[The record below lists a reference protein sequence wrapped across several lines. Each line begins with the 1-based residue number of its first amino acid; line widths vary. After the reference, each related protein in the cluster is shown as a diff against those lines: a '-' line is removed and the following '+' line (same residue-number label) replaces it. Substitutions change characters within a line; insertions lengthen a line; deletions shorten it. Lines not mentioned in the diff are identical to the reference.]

1 MRIYKMTATFGK
13 LEHET
18 LTLEPG
24 LNIIEAPNEWGKTT
38 WCTFLITML
47 YGLDTRAKTTKTA
60 LADKEKYA
68 PWSGSPMAG
77 RIDLHWNGRDIT
89 IERSSKGRTPMGVFR
104 AYETESGLAIPELT
118 AANCGQTLLGVEQS
132 VFRRTGF
139 IRQSDMP
146 VTQDDAL
153 RRRLNALVTTG
164 DETGDSDR
172 LMAELKDLKNK
183 CRYNRSGLLPQAE
196 ETRRELEEKLTELNN
211 LEAHSRKLR
220 ERLGEVKSWLRE
232 LDNHR
237 DALAYAAAE
246 ADAARVAQ
254 ARDLR
259 DRAEE
264 AMTALEQQCARQP
277 SWEDVERK
285 IAAIR
290 NYQTDLAEYQTEE
303 GTLTRQPEAPVP
315 PELFRGMTMEQAKKM
330 VQEDVGRYAFLKS
343 IRYWLVFLLLAAAAL
358 IFCIPAVLMKQ
369 YILAAGFAGAGV
381 VCLILGL
388 LKRNSGNREAR
399 VLEEKYGSAMPE
411 AWRLRLDHYAEEM
424 HQYEQAMAAY
434 RAGRGDLD
442 IRSTFLQKQRES
454 LFGSQ
459 SPEKVLQLWLAMAKR
474 WEDFETAR
482 RSYEQAKHHLEILQ
496 SMAKPV
502 VRRPAL
508 EDSLS
513 YSAAQTETMLAEAQ
527 AEQQRLQNRLGQYQ
541 GRMEALG
548 SAESLHQQL
557 DGVQQRIEKLEET
570 YHALTLALDTLAQA
584 RQELQ
589 RRFAPRIAQRARE
602 LMEEMTHGRY
612 DRLTLRE
619 DLSLL
624 SGAAQEET
632 LHEALWRSDGTMDQL
647 YVALRLA
654 VAEELIPEAP
664 LVLDDAFVRFDDSRL
679 KAALDILKQQAA
691 GRQVIL
697 FTCQSREKALVRET

>member
-13 LEHET
+13 LEQQT

-38 WCTFLITML
+38 WYTFLVTML

-89 IERSSKGRTPMGVFR
+89 IERSSKGRSPMGVFR
-104 AYETESGLAIPELT
+104 AYETQSGLAVPELT
-118 AANCGQTLLGVEQS
+118 AANCGQMLLGVEQS

-196 ETRRELEEKLTELNN
+196 ETRRELEEKLAELET
-211 LEAHSRKLR
+211 LESHSRNLR

-232 LDNHR
+232 LENHR

-264 AMTALEQQCARQP
+264 TMTALEQQCARQP
-277 SWEDVERK
+277 SREEVERK
-285 IAAIR
+285 ITAIR
-290 NYQTDLAEYQTEE
+290 NYQTDLAQYQTEE
-303 GTLTRQPEAPVP
+303 GALTRQPEAPVP
-315 PELFRGMTMEQAKKM
+315 PDLFRGLSMERAEQM
-330 VQEDVGRYAFLKS
+330 VQEDGRRYLLLKS
-343 IRYWLVFLLLAAAAL
+343 IRYWLAFLLLAAGAL
-358 IFCIPAVLMKQ
+358 VLCIPAVLLKK
-369 YILAAGFAGAGV
+369 YTLAAVLAAAGV
-381 VCLILGL
+381 VLLLLGL
-388 LKRNSGNREAR
+388 LKRNGGNREAR
-399 VLEEKYGSAMPE
+399 ALEEKYGSAMPE
-411 AWRLRLDHYAEEM
+411 AWMLRLKSFTESVSR
-424 HQYEQAMAAY
+424 YEQELAAY

-459 SPEKVLQLWLAMAKR
+459 SPDKVLQLWLAMAKR
-474 WEDFETAR
+474 WQELEEAR
-482 RSYEQAKHHLEILQ
+482 RAYEQAAHHLEILQ
-496 SMAKPV
+496 SMAKPAV
-502 VRRPAL
+502 QRPAMA
-508 EDSLS
+508 DDLS
-513 YSAAQTETMLAEAQ
+513 YSAAQTETLLAEAH
-527 AEQQRLQNRLGQYQ
+527 AEQQRLHNRLGQYQ

-548 SAESLHQQL
+548 SAGDLRRQL
-557 DGVQQRIEKLEET
+557 EAVQQRIEKLEQT
-570 YHALTLALDTLAQA
+570 YEALTLALDTLTQA
-584 RQELQ
+584 RQALQ
-589 RRFAPRIAQRARE
+589 RKFAPRIAQRARE

-632 LHEALWRSDGTMDQL
+632 LHESWWRSDGTMDQL

-664 LVLDDAFVRFDDSRL
+664 LVLDDAFVRFDDKRL
-679 KAALDILKQQAA
+679 QAALDILQQQAEKK
-691 GRQVIL
+691 QVIL
-697 FTCQSREKALVRET
+697 FTCQSREKACMMQ

>member
-47 YGLDTRAKTTKTA
+47 YGLDTRVKTTKTA

-89 IERSSKGRTPMGVFR
+89 IERSSKGRSPMGVFR
-104 AYETESGLAIPELT
+104 AYETESGLAVPELT

-139 IRQSDMP
+139 IRQPDMP

-196 ETRRELEEKLTELNN
+196 ETRRELEEKLTELDN
-211 LEAHSRKLR
+211 LESHSRKLR

-232 LDNHR
+232 LENHR

-264 AMTALEQQCARQP
+264 AMTALEQQCAHQP
-277 SWEDVERK
+277 SREDVERK
-285 IAAIR
+285 ITAIR
-290 NYQTDLAEYQTEE
+290 NYQTDLAEFQTEE
-303 GTLTRQPEAPVP
+303 GALTRQPEAPVP
-315 PELFRGMTMEQAKKM
+315 PELFRGMTMERAEQM
-330 VQEDVGRYAFLKS
+330 VRSDVDRYALLKS
-343 IRYWLVFLLLAAAAL
+343 IRYWLVFLLLAALAL
-358 IFCIPAVLMKQ
+358 LLCIPAVVMKQ
-369 YILAAGFAGAGV
+369 YVLAAGLAGAGLV
-381 VCLILGL
+381 FLILGL
-388 LKRNSGNREAR
+388 LKRNNGNREAR

-411 AWRLRLDHYAEEM
+411 AWMLRLKSFAESVE
-424 HQYEQAMAAY
+424 QYEQAMAAY
-434 RAGRGDLD
+434 RAGRGDQD

-496 SMAKPV
+496 SMAKPAV
-502 VRRPAL
+502 QRPAMA
-508 EDSLS
+508 DTLS
-513 YSAAQTETMLAEAQ
+513 YSAGQTETLLAEAHG
-527 AEQQRLQNRLGQYQ
+527 EQQRLQNRLGQYQ

-548 SAESLHQQL
+548 SAESLHRQL

-570 YHALTLALDTLAQA
+570 YDALTLALDTLAQA

-589 RRFAPRIAQRARE
+589 RKFAPRIAQRARE
-602 LMEEMTHGRY
+602 LMEAMTNGRY

-632 LHEALWRSDGTMDQL
+632 LHEVLWRSDGTMDQL

-664 LVLDDAFVRFDDSRL
+664 LVLDDAFVRFDDKRL
-679 KAALDILKQQAA
+679 QAALTILQQQAA
-691 GRQVIL
+691 SRQVIL
-697 FTCQSREKALVRET
+697 FTCQSRENAWIREH

>member
-18 LTLEPG
+18 LTLQPG
-24 LNIIEAPNEWGKTT
+24 LNVIEAPNEWGKTT
-38 WCTFLITML
+38 WCAFLITML

-89 IERSSKGRTPMGVFR
+89 IERSTKGRTPMGVFR
-104 AYETESGLAIPELT
+104 AYETESGLAVPELT
-118 AANCGQTLLGVEQS
+118 AANCGQLLLGAEQS

-172 LMAELKDLKNK
+172 LAAELKDLKNK
-183 CRYNRSGLLPQAE
+183 VRYNRSGLLPQAE
-196 ETRRELEEKLTELNN
+196 LQRKELEDKLTELES
-211 LEAHSRKLR
+211 LESHSRTLR

-237 DALAYAAAE
+237 DALAFAAAE
-246 ADAARVAQ
+246 ADAAQVAQ

-259 DRAEE
+259 DRAET

-277 SWEDVERK
+277 SREDVQRK
-285 IAAIR
+285 ITAIQ
-290 NYQTDLAEYQTEE
+290 NYQMDVAQCQAEEASRI
-303 GTLTRQPEAPVP
+303 RQPEAPVP
-315 PELFRGMTMEQAKKM
+315 PEVFRGMTMEQAETM
-330 VQEDVGRYAFLKS
+330 VQEDMERYGFLKS
-343 IRYWLVFLLLAAAAL
+343 IRYWLAFLAVAVSALILCLPAVLMQEYAFAAAFAAAGGVFLLL
-358 IFCIPAVLMKQ
+358 
-369 YILAAGFAGAGV
+369 
-381 VCLILGL
+381 GL
-388 LKRNSGNREAR
+388 LKKNNGNREAR
-399 VLEEKYGSAMPE
+399 TLEEKYGSDMPE
-411 AWRLRLDHYAEEM
+411 AWQLRLAGYGEAVA
-424 HQYEQAMAAY
+424 QYEQAMIQY
-434 RAGRGDLD
+434 RSVQGDLD
-442 IRSTFLQKQRES
+442 IKNTFLQKQRES
-454 LFGSQ
+454 LFGGQ
-459 SPEKVLQLWLAMAKR
+459 SPDKVLALWTAMARR
-474 WEDFETAR
+474 WEEYETAR
-482 RSYEQAKHHLEILQ
+482 REFRQAEKHLQILQ
-496 SMAKPV
+496 DMAKQ
-502 VRRPAL
+502 PAKPPAW
-508 EDSLS
+508 EDTLT
-513 YSAAQTETMLAEAQ
+513 YSASQTQTLLAEAQ

-548 SAESLHQQL
+548 SADSLGQQRNA
-557 DGVQQRIEKLEET
+557 VQQRIEKLEQT
-570 YHALTLALDTLAQA
+570 YDALTLALDTLAQA

-589 RRFAPRIAQRARE
+589 RKFAPRIAQRAQE
-602 LMEEMTHGRY
+602 LLGKMTKGRY

-624 SGAAQEET
+624 SGAGQEET
-632 LHEALWRSDGTMDQL
+632 LHETWWRSDGTMDQM

-654 VAEELIPEAP
+654 VAEELMPEAP
-664 LVLDDAFVRFDDSRL
+664 LVLDDAFVRFDDDRL
-679 KAALDILKQQAA
+679 KAAIAILQEEAEKK
-691 GRQVIL
+691 QVIL
-697 FTCQSREKALVRET
+697 FTCQSREKQLCDK